1 MNRRT
6 FATSIPFAVAA
17 AGATAAAAQT
27 QAAPGVPRPGTSA
40 ATTGP
45 APAPGR
51 PFTIGMLAF
60 PDMTNLDFAGPYDF
74 LARPPNV
81 KIHVVS
87 KTVGRIVADSGT
99 SVYADMLYA
108 DAPELDMLFVPGGP
122 GMIALMDDPMVLGFL
137 RDRAPRAKWIT
148 SVCTGSLVLGAAGLL
163 RGYKAATH
171 WTTMDILPTL
181 GAIPVRQRVVIDRNR
196 ITGGGVT
203 AGIDFG
209 LTVLDRVWGR
219 GVAET
224 IQLANEYD
232 PAPPFNAGSPL
243 RASKESVA
251 AVMAM
256 TRGGRAGMASAAARR
271 ASEFG

>member
-17 AGATAAAAQT
+17 AGATAAAAQ
-27 QAAPGVPRPGTSA
+27 AVSGAPEAKGSSMTL
-40 ATTGP
+40 GP
-45 APAPGR
+45 APAGAR

-74 LARPPNV
+74 LARAPNV
-81 KIHVVS
+81 KIHVIS
-87 KTVGRIVADSGT
+87 KAVGRIVADSGT
-99 SVYADMLYA
+99 SAYADTLYA

-181 GAIPVRQRVVIDRNR
+181 GAIPVHQRVVIDRNR

-219 GVAET
+219 GIAET

-232 PAPPFNAGSPL
+232 PSPPFNAGSPQ

-256 TRGGRAGMASAAARR
+256 TRDGRAGMAGAAARR
-271 ASEFG
+271 AREFA